1 MPDGYRYMLQ
11 SPECHLTNRQPR
23 RNRVEKSQEGSLLA
37 FLSNLAIMMVAL
49 PWSAQGLLVD
59 SEGILD
65 VLALARS
72 SGANG
77 SIEDRQEERFHLR
90 W

>member
-37 FLSNLAIMMVAL
+37 LLSNLSIMIMMVAL

-77 SIEDRQEERFHLR
+77 SIEDRQEE
-90 W
+90 